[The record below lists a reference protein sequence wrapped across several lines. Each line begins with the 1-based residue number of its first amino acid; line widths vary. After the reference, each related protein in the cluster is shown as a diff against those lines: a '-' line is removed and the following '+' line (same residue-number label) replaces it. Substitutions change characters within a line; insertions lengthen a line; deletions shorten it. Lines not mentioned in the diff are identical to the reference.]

1 MTWILVIL
9 GAKYIFGNKDFNSI
23 KGLATNLITG
33 IISNPQQVESILGI
47 VRGFAPL
54 ASAQT
59 VVKINTYLPI
69 VEKISSIVGM
79 YSFLNKA
86 QNYAPIQSL
95 GDKPL
100 MEKVTTLVSNGNIP
114 ISKLLAQPIVSQT
127 IGKII
132 ASVAGNFINN
142 SIKSGGLDQILSGL
156 IGNMS
161 NNNST
166 NSENS
171 AQNNTNSNIDIGS
184 IIETIGSLFNN
195 NNN

>member
-1 MTWILVIL
+1 MTWLLVIM
-9 GAKYIFGNKDFNSI
+9 GAKYIFGNKNFNDI
-23 KGLATNLITG
+23 TGIATNFITG
-33 IISNPQQVESILGI
+33 IISNPQQLENILGI

-54 ASAQT
+54 TSAQT
-59 VVKINTYLPI
+59 VSKINTYLPI

-114 ISKLLAQPIVSQT
+114 ISKILAQPMISQA

-132 ASVAGNFINN
+132 ASVAGSFINN
-142 SIKSGGLDQILSGL
+142 SIKNGGIDQILSNLMGS
-156 IGNMS
+156 MS

-166 NSENS
+166 TNTENS
-171 AQNNTNSNIDIGS
+171 SQNNANSNLDIGS
-184 IIETIGSLFNN
+184 IIETIGSIFNN
-195 NNN
+195 NN

>member
-1 MTWILVIL
+1 M
-9 GAKYIFGNKDFNSI
+9 GAKYIFGNKDFNNI
-23 KGLATNLITG
+23 KGIATNFITG
-33 IISNPQQVESILGI
+33 IISNPQQLESILGI

-59 VVKINTYLPI
+59 VSKINTYLPI

-100 MEKVTTLVSNGNIP
+100 MEKVTTLVSSGNIP
-114 ISKLLAQPIVSQT
+114 ISKLLSQPIISQA

-132 ASVAGNFINN
+132 ASVAGSFINN
-142 SIKSGGLDQILSGL
+142 SIKNGGLDQILSNL
-156 IGNMS
+156 MGNMS
-161 NNNST
+161 NNNNNSANT
-166 NSENS
+166 NNENS
-171 AQNNTNSNIDIGS
+171 TQNNANSNIDIGS
-184 IIETIGSLFNN
+184 IIETIGSIFNN
-195 NNN
+195 NN

>member
-1 MTWILVIL
+1 M
-9 GAKYIFGNKDFNSI
+9 GAKYVFGNKNINNITSI
-23 KGLATNLITG
+23 ATNFITG
-33 IISNPQQVESILGI
+33 IMSNPQQLENILGI

-59 VVKINTYLPI
+59 VVKVNTYLPI

-79 YSFLNKA
+79 YSFLNNA

-100 MEKVTTLVSNGNIP
+100 MEKVTTLVSNGSIP
-114 ISKLLAQPIVSQT
+114 ISKILAQPIISQS

-132 ASVAGNFINN
+132 TSVAGSFINN
-142 SIKSGGLDQILSGL
+142 SLKNGGLDQILSGL
-156 IGNMS
+156 MGNLS

-166 NSENS
+166 NTGNS
-171 AQNNTNSNIDIGS
+171 SQSNTNSNFDIGS
-184 IIETIGSLFNN
+184 IIETLGSLFNN
-195 NNN
+195 NK

>member
-1 MTWILVIL
+1 M
-9 GAKYIFGNKDFNSI
+9 GAKYIFGNKNINNITSI
-23 KGLATNLITG
+23 ATNFITG
-33 IISNPQQVESILGI
+33 IMSNPQQLENILGI

-100 MEKVTTLVSNGNIP
+100 MEKVTTLVSNGSIP
-114 ISKLLAQPIVSQT
+114 ISKILAQPIISQS

-132 ASVAGNFINN
+132 ASVAGSFINN
-142 SIKSGGLDQILSGL
+142 SLKNGSLDQILSSL
-156 IGNMS
+156 MGNMS

-166 NSENS
+166 NTGNS
-171 AQNNTNSNIDIGS
+171 SQNNSSQSNTNSNIDIGS
-184 IIETIGSLFNN
+184 IIETIGSLLNN
-195 NNN
+195 TQ

>member
-1 MTWILVIL
+1 M
-9 GAKYIFGNKDFNSI
+9 GAKYIFGNKNFNDI
-23 KGLATNLITG
+23 TGIATNFITG
-33 IISNPQQVESILGI
+33 IISNPQQLENILGI

-59 VVKINTYLPI
+59 VTKINTYLPI

-114 ISKLLAQPIVSQT
+114 ISKILAQPMISQA

-132 ASVAGNFINN
+132 ASVAGSFINN
-142 SIKSGGLDQILSGL
+142 SIKNGGIDQILSNL
-156 IGNMS
+156 MGNMS

-166 NSENS
+166 TNTENS
-171 AQNNTNSNIDIGS
+171 SQNNANSNLDIGS
-184 IIETIGSLFNN
+184 IIETIGSIFNN
-195 NNN
+195 NN